1 VLTQKRWLS
10 LEKQLNQIRGRDF
23 YVDFIR
29 TAAIILV
36 VFLHASGRWLITSQ
50 ELHQLSLS
58 EFVGWSIVDVYQSI
72 GVIGA
77 PLFVLV
83 SGALLLQPGKTESLS
98 SFFKK
103 RWKRIGLPFFFWST
117 IYFVWVF
124 EVLNR
129 PFSIE
134 AVVQGLL
141 NGPYTQ
147 FWYIYVLVGIYLW
160 TPILRIFLNHADR
173 NHVKYFI
180 IIWFV
185 GTSLIPVFDMLT
197 IFQIHRDVFTITGFV
212 GYFVLGSYL
221 TTVKMRR
228 STIIKLLLAGIGLT
242 AIGTYVMAVT
252 GGGQGMYFFQ
262 EYLSPTA
269 ILSVS
274 MAFLLLLQ
282 IKSPSGLN
290 KIGDSKLKK
299 LVSVI
304 GQNTLALYLI
314 HVLILESFQ
323 KGYFLFEISRDTL
336 NPIVEVPIITVIVLF
351 VSLAIILLLKKVPY
365 LNKLIGCALNSK
377 DKNKK

>member
-1 VLTQKRWLS
+1 MK
-10 LEKQLNQIRGRDF
+10 GRDI

-29 TAAIILV
+29 AIAILAV
-36 VFLHASGRWLITSQ
+36 LFLHASGRWLITSQ
-50 ELHQLSLS
+50 ELSQFTAL
-58 EFVGWSIVDVYQSI
+58 EFFSWSIVDIYQSI

-77 PLFVLV
+77 PLFVML

-103 RWKRIGLPFFFWST
+103 RWNRIGLPFFFWSA

-124 EVLNR
+124 AVLNS

-134 AVVQGLL
+134 AIVQGLL

-160 TPILRIFLNHADR
+160 TPILRIFLNNADR
-173 NHVKYFI
+173 KHVKYFI
-180 IIWFV
+180 IIWFI
-185 GTSLIPVFDMLT
+185 GASLIPLFDLLT

-221 TTVKMRR
+221 TTVKMPR
-228 STIIKLLLAGIGLT
+228 SKIVKLFLAGIAST
-242 AIGTYVMAVT
+242 AVGTYIMAAT

-262 EYLSPTA
+262 EYLSPTV

-282 IKSPSGLN
+282 LKSPLYPNKNWNTKLN
-290 KIGDSKLKK
+290 K
-299 LVSVI
+299 LVSII
-304 GQNTLALYLI
+304 GQNTLALYLF
-314 HVLILESFQ
+314 HVLVLESFQ
-323 KGYFLFEISRDTL
+323 KGYLLFAINRDTL
-336 NPIVEVPIITVIVLF
+336 NPIVQVPLVTVIVLF
-351 VSLAIILLLKKVPY
+351 VSLGIILLLKKIPY
-365 LNKLIGCALNSK
+365 LQKLIG
-377 DKNKK
+377 